1 MNIASELR
9 AFNRW
14 RRGDDSIKQPEPKRL
29 GEVIASA
36 ASELERLQAME
47 KLVKN
52 LLSQKGRHNTEIAYL
67 RLAERMGKSPKE
79 ST

>member
-1 MNIASELR
+1 MTLVSELR
-9 AFNRW
+9 AYNRW

-47 KLVKN
+47 RLVRN
-52 LLSQKGRHNTEIAYL
+52 LLAQKGRHNTEIAYR
-67 RLAERMGKSPKE
+67 RLTEHMGKSPKE